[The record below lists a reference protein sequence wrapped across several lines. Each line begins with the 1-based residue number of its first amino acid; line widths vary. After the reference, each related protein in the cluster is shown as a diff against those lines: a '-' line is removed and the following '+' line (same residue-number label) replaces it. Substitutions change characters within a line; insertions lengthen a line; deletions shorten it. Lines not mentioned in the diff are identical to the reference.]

1 MYTRGDAPDDGVCAI
16 GARPGVV
23 WCGCG
28 GPYRCARAAP
38 REGGTA
44 REHRRSGKRVA
55 GEFHGCC
62 CARPARLQ
70 AQVPGKKRNYRQSFA
85 AIWGSTQHLRPVE
98 ALGVFGF
105 GVGGRA
111 KTTKTGTSR
120 WSGRPRVRGIHNRNP
135 LSLARRP
142 CLDVPPG
149 PLFPARGCAWHS
161 VCGPAGPASSTDAQT
176 CHPNVWT
183 ARPSTRTVPY
193 THLTPPKNREV

>member
-1 MYTRGDAPDDGVCAI
+1 MPSWRHLWCPFSMYTRRDAPDDGVSAI

-105 GVGGRA
+105 GVGAGQKQKKR
-111 KTTKTGTSR
+111 TSLVVCAAACSWHPQSEPHVPGPPALPGCSPGSPSPCAR
-120 WSGRPRVRGIHNRNP
+120 MRMALRVRPRG
-135 LSLARRP
+135 ARLVHRRTDMP
-142 CLDVPPG
+142 PERLD
-149 PLFPARGCAWHS
+149 FEAHCE
-161 VCGPAGPASSTDAQT
+161 D
-176 CHPNVWT
+176 
-183 ARPSTRTVPY
+183 
-193 THLTPPKNREV
+193 